1 MDTNC
6 RLING
11 RAVCPPVHFITP
23 RMRDQESDE
32 SLDISITSL
41 VLALL
46 LLLGWIAKRLM
57 RHCTRVRRRSR
68 GLETIPKECFEMEPR
83 QGINQPPQRPTAP
96 PPPPQARSLPEPP
109 PRAPPAR
116 SLAQP
121 PPRAPAGGGGEIISA
136 QQRVEFFQH
145 MKIDSLSETKKIKT
159 YDELMMMVESAL

>member
-32 SLDISITSL
+32 YTIPHRSTSSSITIDSE
-41 VLALL
+41 
-46 LLLGWIAKRLM
+46 R
-57 RHCTRVRRRSR
+57 TRV
-68 GLETIPKECFEMEPR
+68 LIQPLFEMEPR
-83 QGINQPPQRPTAP
+83 QGLNHQRPSAP

-116 SLAQP
+116 SLAHP
-121 PPRAPAGGGGEIISA
+121 PPRAHAGGGRYNLRSAKSKRDIFNGIYCNSDESGAQLCVNYSISLDD
-136 QQRVEFFQH
+136 
-145 MKIDSLSETKKIKT
+145 MSE
-159 YDELMMMVESAL
+159 ELRSITTPRPFSTVAR

>member
-1 MDTNC
+1 MGEYRLETDRSPLNVNTNC

-11 RAVCPPVHFITP
+11 RAVCPPVQFITP

-32 SLDISITSL
+32 YTIPHRSTSTSITIDSERTRVLIQPLEHQSFSNQTLDISITSL

-116 SLAQP
+116 
-121 PPRAPAGGGGEIISA
+121 PRTE
-136 QQRVEFFQH
+136 
-145 MKIDSLSETKKIKT
+145 
-159 YDELMMMVESAL
+159 

>member
-6 RLING
+6 RLNNG
-11 RAVCPPVHFITP
+11 RAVCPPVHFISP

-68 GLETIPKECFEMEPR
+68 GLETIPKERFEMEPR
-83 QGINQPPQRPTAP
+83 QRINPPPQRPTAP
-96 PPPPQARSLPEPP
+96 PQPPQARFLPEPP

-121 PPRAPAGGGGEIISA
+121 PPRAPAGGGYNLRSA
-136 QQRVEFFQH
+136 
-145 MKIDSLSETKKIKT
+145 KS
-159 YDELMMMVESAL
+159 

>member
-6 RLING
+6 RLNNG
-11 RAVCPPVHFITP
+11 RAVCPPVHFISP

-32 SLDISITSL
+32 YTIPHRSTSTSITIDTLDISITSL

-68 GLETIPKECFEMEPR
+68 GLETIPKERFEMEPR
-83 QGINQPPQRPTAP
+83 QRINPPPQRPTAP
-96 PPPPQARSLPEPP
+96 PQPPQARFLPEPP

-121 PPRAPAGGGGEIISA
+121 PPRAPAGGGYNLRSA
-136 QQRVEFFQH
+136 
-145 MKIDSLSETKKIKT
+145 KS
-159 YDELMMMVESAL
+159 